1 MKLGKNLKS
10 LYKHIPHPIIIP
22 IMYIIFQFGYFNG
35 SDGFFTWDDQN
46 IEEKTYEEKTKRSFD
61 AIIAHN
67 KINKQIITKTG
78 KISSFQEIPIISE
91 VQGELIGY
99 KNSPIK
105 KGRKFKKGEIL
116 FKVKNIEALLL
127 LESKRS
133 QFLNLTSSILSD
145 ISIDFPNEEDKWEKY
160 VNSIEI
166 DKILP
171 EIPKLTSNKEQT
183 FIESKSIISQHKLI
197 KIDEERLKKYTFKAP
212 FDGSITKTYSD
223 IGAVITPGR
232 SVVDIIKNED
242 LEIEIQVNTSE
253 LENIQIGDQIKLHYG
268 TDTILAIIVRKGNI
282 VNRNTENISVFAKLN
297 EGHNLYGG
305 MSLTV
310 SIDTYAEHKSV
321 SIPERAIFGNNEVYI
336 VTDGKLRKKSISK
349 LSSNYN
355 RINITGV
362 KDSTV
367 IIIEPIIEAEI
378 GMEVTADIK

>member
-1 MKLGKNLKS
+1 
-10 LYKHIPHPIIIP
+10 
-22 IMYIIFQFGYFNG
+22 
-35 SDGFFTWDDQN
+35 
-46 IEEKTYEEKTKRSFD
+46 
-61 AIIAHN
+61 
-67 KINKQIITKTG
+67 
-78 KISSFQEIPIISE
+78 
-91 VQGELIGY
+91 
-99 KNSPIK
+99 
-105 KGRKFKKGEIL
+105 
-116 FKVKNIEALLL
+116 
-127 LESKRS
+127 
-133 QFLNLTSSILSD
+133 
-145 ISIDFPNEEDKWEKY
+145 
-160 VNSIEI
+160 
-166 DKILP
+166 
-171 EIPKLTSNKEQT
+171 
-183 FIESKSIISQHKLI
+183 
-197 KIDEERLKKYTFKAP
+197 
-212 FDGSITKTYSD
+212 D

-336 VTDGKLRKKSISK
+336 VKDGKLRKKSISK

-355 RINITGV
+355 RINITGI